1 MAPKDKLL
9 RESIKIGERSSRKSK
24 GLPDRTQNTDCV
36 SYMTLPRPNDSF
48 SRNRKKYC
56 GTHPSKY

>member
-36 SYMTLPRPNDSF
+36 N
-48 SRNRKKYC
+48 K
-56 GTHPSKY
+56 PSETVEYKTVALNISSEHHN